1 MSAKASASS
10 ATHSIEAAAL
20 AGLVHVTLF
29 LMARGILLRIPD
41 PDDASLAAW
50 YADTDNQRS
59 LVVAL
64 NMVTIGAI
72 AFLWFVAVIRR
83 RVGLRENRFFGTVFV
98 GVALLMSSL
107 WVIGALLLTTPGL
120 DAYTFAT
127 PQTTESVSGWQAAGM
142 AALTVVVPRFEAVFI
157 LSATTVGRLSDA
169 FPRVLVIIGYGSGTL
184 LLLTPLPSA
193 LLIWIF
199 PAWVTAVSL
208 GFLRRRRV
216 LKRVTAATMG

>member
-1 MSAKASASS
+1 MSPDARASS

-29 LMARGILLRIPD
+29 LLARGAFLRMPS
-41 PDDASLAAW
+41 PDDASLTAW
-50 YADTDNQRS
+50 YADTDHQRS

-64 NMVTIGAI
+64 NLVTIGTI

-98 GVALLMSSL
+98 GVAVLMAGL
-107 WVIGALLLTTPGL
+107 WVIGAVLITTPGL
-120 DAYTFAT
+120 DAYTFGT
-127 PQTTESVSGWQAAGM
+127 PQSTESVSGWHAAGM
-142 AALTVVVPRFEAVFI
+142 ATLTIVVPRFEAVFI

-169 FPRVLVIIGYGSGTL
+169 FPRILVIFGYGSGVV

-199 PAWVTAVSL
+199 PAWVAAVSL
-208 GFLRRRRV
+208 GLLRHRRV
-216 LKRVTAATMG
+216 LRQATAATTD